1 MQCPNCSHSN
11 PETANFCE
19 NCGQPLARACPNC
32 GRQVSPGAR
41 FCSNCGFP
49 LGEAAPAKGERT
61 GDSQEA
67 AQAGAEAAADAG
79 AVPGRQGR
87 EPVPTTPAGPLPAER
102 TGDERKF
109 VSVLFVDIVGSTAL
123 AEAMDPEDWREIV
136 AGAHQRVA
144 EAVRRYDGTVAQF
157 LGDGVLAFF
166 GAPIAH
172 EDDAERAI
180 RAALA
185 IQDSI
190 RVYASELQRRGAA
203 SGFQVRVGLNSGLVV
218 VGKLGNHQHAEYLAV
233 GDTVNLAAR
242 LQSAAAPGAILVS
255 ESTSRH
261 AGPVFEFEDLG
272 KMSFKGKTA
281 PMQVYR
287 VSGERRGAAR
297 VRGVPGVVSP
307 LVGRQAELAGLAE
320 VSKSLQD
327 GHGSVVS
334 IIGEAGIGKSRLV
347 AEWRRSSEQGPR
359 SGAQIRWVEARCL
372 SYGSAIPHQMIVAL
386 LRALI
391 GVPEEAGEGAVSEA
405 LRRSL
410 VEALRDEANG
420 AGQAGEVGEDGE
432 IDEVYA
438 FLAYLLG
445 LRLDEN
451 LAARVR
457 YLEGR
462 ALLAQYVS
470 AGKRFLAGLAGRAP
484 TVILCDDVH
493 WADPSSVDLTAEL
506 LTVAAQAPLVF
517 VLMSRSDPA
526 AAGWRLITRARALP
540 GITSV
545 EVHLE
550 PLSGA
555 DSARLVSNL
564 LNVETLPESLRT
576 LVLARTEGNPFFV
589 EEVLHMLME
598 QGALARVEGGSA
610 AGRWAL
616 TREVQEIEI
625 PETLQGVLAA
635 RIDRLAEDAKHV
647 LQVASVIGRRFDM
660 SILERVWEQA
670 P

>member
-19 NCGQPLARACPNC
+19 NCGRPLPRACPNC
-32 GRQVSPGAR
+32 GRQVLPGAR

-67 AQAGAEAAADAG
+67 ARVGAQAAADAG
-79 AVPGRQGR
+79 AASGRQGR
-87 EPVPTTPAGPLPAER
+87 EPVPTTPAGPLLAER

-123 AEAMDPEDWREIV
+123 AEAMDPEDWRVIV

-190 RVYASELQRRGAA
+190 RVYASELQRRGVA

-218 VGKLGNHQHAEYLAV
+218 VGKLGDRQHAEYLAV

-255 ESTSRH
+255 ESTSRQ

-307 LVGRQAELAGLAE
+307 LVGRQAELAGLAK

-347 AEWRRSSEQGPR
+347 AEWRRSAEGGPR
-359 SGAQIRWVEARCL
+359 SGAQIRWAEARCL

-405 LRRSL
+405 LRRNL
-410 VEALRDEANG
+410 VEALGDER
-420 AGQAGEVGEDGE
+420 GEV
-432 IDEVYA
+432 DEVYA
-438 FLAYLLG
+438 FLAHLLG

-457 YLEGR
+457 YLDGR

-470 AGKRFLAGLAGRAP
+470 AGKRLLAGLAGRAP

-506 LTVAAQAPLVF
+506 LTVAAQASLVF
-517 VLMSRSDPA
+517 VLMSRPDPA
-526 AAGWRLITRARALP
+526 AAGWRLITRALSLP
-540 GITSV
+540 GIASV
-545 EVHLE
+545 ELHLE
-550 PLSGA
+550 PLSGT

-564 LNVETLPESLRT
+564 LNVETLPQSLRT

-598 QGALARVEGGSA
+598 QGALARVEDGSA
-610 AGRWAL
+610 VWRWAL

-635 RIDRLAEDAKHV
+635 RIDRLTEDAKHV

-660 SILERVWEQA
+660 PILEKVWEQA
-670 P
+670 S

>member
-1 MQCPNCSHSN
+1 MQCPNCSYSN
-11 PETANFCE
+11 SETANFCE
-19 NCGQPLARACPNC
+19 NCGRPLPRACPNC
-32 GRQVSPGAR
+32 ERPVLPAAR
-41 FCSNCGFP
+41 FCSDCGYP
-49 LGEAAPAKGERT
+49 LAEAPPAKGGPT
-61 GDSQEA
+61 QSSQEA
-67 AQAGAEAAADAG
+67 GHAGAQPGAQPLTNAG
-79 AVPGRQGR
+79 PMPDRQGR
-87 EPVPTTPAGPLPAER
+87 EPIPTTPAEPLPAER

-109 VSVLFVDIVGSTAL
+109 VSALFVDIVGSTAL
-123 AEAMDPEDWREIV
+123 AEGMDPEDWREIV
-136 AGAHQRVA
+136 AGAHGRVA
-144 EAVRRYDGTVAQF
+144 QAVRRYDGTVAQF

-185 IQDSI
+185 IQESI
-190 RVYASELQRRGAA
+190 TVFAGELQWRGAV

-218 VGKLGNHQHAEYLAV
+218 VGNLGDRQHAEYLAV

-242 LQSAAAPGAILVS
+242 LQSAAEPGTILVS
-255 ESTSRH
+255 ESTGRL

-281 PMQVYR
+281 PVQVYR
-287 VSGERRGAAR
+287 VNRERRGAVR

-307 LVGRQAELAGLAE
+307 LVGREAELASLAE
-320 VSKSLQD
+320 VLGSLHD
-327 GHGSVVS
+327 GQGSVIS
-334 IIGEAGIGKSRLV
+334 IIGEAGIGKSRLM
-347 AEWRRSSEQGPR
+347 AEWRRTAEEVRPSAVP
-359 SGAQIRWVEARCL
+359 IRWAEARCL

-391 GVPEEAGEGAVSEA
+391 RVGEDAAEDMVADA

-410 VEALRDEANG
+410 VEVLGNG
-420 AGQAGEVGEDGE
+420 ANATGAVSEF
-432 IDEVYA
+432 DEVYA
-438 FLAYLLG
+438 FLAHLLG

-451 LAARVR
+451 LAPRVR
-457 YLEGR
+457 YLEGP

-470 AGKRFLAGLAGRAP
+470 AGKRFLAGLATRAP

-506 LTVAAQAPLVF
+506 LTVTTGSPLVF
-517 VLMSRSDPA
+517 VLMSRPDPA

-540 GITSV
+540 AITSV
-545 EVHLE
+545 ELHLE
-550 PLSGA
+550 VLSGV

-564 LNVETLPESLRT
+564 LHADTLPESLRT

-598 QGALARVEGGSA
+598 QGTLVRVEDGSA

-616 TREVQEIEI
+616 TREVQAIEI

-635 RIDRLAEDAKHV
+635 RIDRLAEDAKRA

-660 SILERVWEQA
+660 PILERV
-670 P
+670 

>member
-11 PETANFCE
+11 LDTANFCE
-19 NCGQPLARACPNC
+19 NCGRPLPRACPNC
-32 GRQVSPGAR
+32 GRPVLPGAR

-49 LGEAAPAKGERT
+49 LAETAPAKGGRT
-61 GDSQEA
+61 GDGQEA
-67 AQAGAEAAADAG
+67 AQAGAQAG
-79 AVPGRQGR
+79 AQVSAQAAEIAGAAPGLQGR
-87 EPVPTTPAGPLPAER
+87 GPIPTTPDGPLPSER

-109 VSVLFVDIVGSTAL
+109 VSALFVDIVGSTAL

-172 EDDAERAI
+172 EVDAERAI
-180 RAALA
+180 RAGLV
-185 IQDSI
+185 IQASI
-190 RVYASELQRRGAA
+190 GLYAGELQQRGVT

-218 VGKLGNHQHAEYLAV
+218 VGKLGDRQHAEYLAV
-233 GDTVNLAAR
+233 GDAVNLAAR
-242 LQSAAAPGAILVS
+242 LQSAAAPGTILVS
-255 ESTSRH
+255 ESTSRL

-281 PMQVYR
+281 PVQVYR
-287 VSGERRGAAR
+287 VSGERKGAAR

-307 LVGRQAELAGLAE
+307 LVGREAELARLTE
-320 VSKSLQD
+320 VSKSVQD
-327 GHGSVVS
+327 GQGSVVS

-347 AEWRRSSEQGPR
+347 TEWRRSAEEGLR
-359 SGAQIRWVEARCL
+359 SGANIRWAEVHCL

-391 GVPEEAGEGAVSEA
+391 GVSEVAVEDTVSDA
-405 LRRSL
+405 LRRNL
-410 VEALRDEANG
+410 VEALTNEGEEAN
-420 AGQAGEVGEDGE
+420 E

-438 FLAYLLG
+438 FLAHLLG

-451 LAARVR
+451 LAARIR
-457 YLEGR
+457 YLDGR

-470 AGKRFLAGLAGRAP
+470 AGKRFLAGLACRAP

-506 LTVAAQAPLVF
+506 LTVAAGAPLVF
-517 VLMSRSDPA
+517 VLMSRPDPP

-540 GITSV
+540 AITSV
-545 EVHLE
+545 EIHLE

-555 DSARLVSNL
+555 DSARSVGNL
-564 LNVETLPESLRT
+564 LNSGTLPESLRT
-576 LVLARTEGNPFFV
+576 LVLARTDGNPFFV

-598 QGALARVEGGSA
+598 QGALARVEDGSA
-610 AGRWAL
+610 TGRWAL

-660 SILERVWEQA
+660 PILERVWEQA
-670 P
+670 S